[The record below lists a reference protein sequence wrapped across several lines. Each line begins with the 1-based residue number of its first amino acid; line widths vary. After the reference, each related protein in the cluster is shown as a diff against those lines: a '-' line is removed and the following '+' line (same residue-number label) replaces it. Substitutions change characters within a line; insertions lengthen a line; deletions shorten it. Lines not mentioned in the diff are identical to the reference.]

1 VPRATEAAVLA
12 GSSAVATALGSALLF
27 VATGVAAGGEGLG
40 VGVPAAMA
48 STAPAAQVLAALDGE
63 HPEAVVNAPP
73 KVTTKSSPRALAIGR
88 RLQASG
94 AKMYGAY
101 WCSHCYNQKQELGA
115 EVVAAGMLAYVECDG
130 EGFASQ
136 RELCKEKRVPGFP
149 TWEIQGKQYPG
160 EKDLAELEAILDA
173 AGVP

>member
-1 VPRATEAAVLA
+1 
-12 GSSAVATALGSALLF
+12 
-27 VATGVAAGGEGLG
+27 
-40 VGVPAAMA
+40 
-48 STAPAAQVLAALDGE
+48 
-63 HPEAVVNAPP
+63 
-73 KVTTKSSPRALAIGR
+73 
-88 RLQASG
+88 
-94 AKMYGAY
+94 MYGAY

-130 EGFASQ
+130 EGFASQVCALRVCVCPQTSMALTVLPLFTNASQ